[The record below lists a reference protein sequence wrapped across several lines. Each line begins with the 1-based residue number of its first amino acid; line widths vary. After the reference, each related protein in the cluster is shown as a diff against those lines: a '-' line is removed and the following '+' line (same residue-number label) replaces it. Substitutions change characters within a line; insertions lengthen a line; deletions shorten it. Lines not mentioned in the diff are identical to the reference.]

1 MRSFR
6 RLLLT
11 NFQLYLRE
19 PVSTFFT
26 LAFAPMLVIIFGSIY
41 GNEPSA
47 LFGGRGSMDVTLPG
61 YIGLIIAG
69 VGILSMPINLTAQK
83 ESGVL
88 RRFQA
93 SPLQPIIFMLADLAA
108 NLFVTI
114 VGIMILLVF
123 GKLFYQVQIAGSLV
137 AVIFSIFL
145 GSLSMF
151 AIGYLLASLAP
162 SARAGQVIGMVLL
175 YPMMFISGA
184 GMPLEILP
192 ESMRNIARFMPLYY
206 VVNFTKGMWFNDSIM
221 SHWLDILILS
231 MIAVVGFIFA
241 ARLFHWK

>member
-1 MRSFR
+1 MRSFQ

-26 LAFAPMLVIIFGSIY
+26 LAFAPMLVVIFGAIY

-47 LFGGRGSMDVTLPG
+47 LFGGRGSMDVTLPA

-93 SPLQPIIFMLADLAA
+93 TPLQPVIFMLADLVA

-114 VGIMILLVF
+114 VGIIILLIV
-123 GKLFYQVQIAGSLV
+123 GKLLYQVHIEGSLA
-137 AVIFSIFL
+137 AVIFSILL

-151 AIGYLLASLAP
+151 SIGYLIASLAP

-206 VVNFTKGMWFNDSIM
+206 VVNFTKGMWFNESLVT
-221 SHWLDILILS
+221 HWLDLLVLFI
-231 MIAVVGFIFA
+231 IALVGFVFA
-241 ARLFHWK
+241 IRLFHWK